1 MSSLLIEP
9 QNETALPSDDTVTA
23 DSSATQNPSAAADR
37 ITLEIAPWTVAK
49 ILLWVVTALSIAGTI
64 ADILIFQVFGGREH
78 KISRL
83 LNRIDLGFEPS
94 VPAFYSSFA
103 LLAAAALL
111 AVIAI
116 GEKRRSGR
124 HVWHWGILAVLF
136 AGMSLDEMV
145 MLHELFVVTLRDSF
159 DLHGVFFFSW
169 VIPGL
174 ITVLVVG
181 VSYLGFLGR
190 LDKKTRNLFIVAAT
204 LFVGGALGMEM
215 VAGVI
220 VESSGNGV
228 EEAGLGAPSHIAVQT
243 VEETC
248 EMLGIVVFIYAL
260 LCYIESH
267 WGGLNVKLV
276 PARTTES

>member
-9 QNETALPSDDTVTA
+9 PVETAAPADDSGA
-23 DSSATQNPSAAADR
+23 GRGPAPAES
-37 ITLEIAPWTVAK
+37 ITLSVSPGLVARV
-49 ILLWVVTALSIAGTI
+49 LVCVVAFLSVTGTI
-64 ADILIFQVFGGREH
+64 ANYLIFRVFDGREH
-78 KISRL
+78 KFSRL

-111 AVIAI
+111 ATIAI
-116 GEKRRSGR
+116 GEKRRGGR

-145 MLHELFVVTLRDSF
+145 MLHELLVNSLRDSF
-159 DLHGVFFFSW
+159 DLHGVFYFSW
-169 VIPGL
+169 VIPGM
-174 ITVLVVG
+174 ITVFIVG
-181 VSYLGFLGR
+181 VSYLGFLSR
-190 LDKKTRNLFIVAAT
+190 LDRRTRNLFILAAF

-220 VESSGNGV
+220 VESSGHGV
-228 EEAGLGAPSHIAVQT
+228 EEAGLGAPSHIAAQT
-243 VEETC
+243 IEETA

-267 WGGLNVKLV
+267 WGSLNVKLV
-276 PARTTES
+276 PARRPQT

>member
-9 QNETALPSDDTVTA
+9 PADPALSAEEPVARASSEASD
-23 DSSATQNPSAAADR
+23 S
-37 ITLEIAPWTVAK
+37 ITLSVSPRIVARV
-49 ILLWVVTALSIAGTI
+49 LVCVVAFLSVTGTI
-64 ADILIFQVFGGREH
+64 ADVLIFRVFGGREH

-103 LLAAAALL
+103 LLAAAGLL
-111 AVIAI
+111 ALIAV
-116 GEKRRSGR
+116 GEKRRGGR
-124 HVWHWGILAVLF
+124 HVIHWGVLAFLF

-145 MLHELFVVTLRDSF
+145 MLHELFVTTLRESF
-159 DLHGVFFFSW
+159 DLHGIFFFSW

-181 VSYLGFLGR
+181 VSYLGFLSR
-190 LDKKTRNLFIVAAT
+190 LDNRTRNLFILAAC

-215 VAGVI
+215 LAGVV
-220 VESSGNGV
+220 VENASNGV
-228 EEAGLGAPSHIAVQT
+228 EEAGLGDPVHIAIQT
-243 VEETC
+243 VEETG

-260 LCYIESH
+260 LCYIQTH
-267 WGGLNVKLV
+267 WGGLNVKL
-276 PARTTES
+276 ASNQTSAA